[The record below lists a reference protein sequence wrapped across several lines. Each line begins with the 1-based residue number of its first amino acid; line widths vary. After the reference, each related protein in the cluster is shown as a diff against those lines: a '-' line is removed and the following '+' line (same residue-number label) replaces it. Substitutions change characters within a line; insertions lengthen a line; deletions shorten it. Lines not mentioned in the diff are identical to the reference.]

1 MNRKYTVYCHTNKIN
16 GKKYIGITGQ
26 NPQKR
31 WANGIGYQKHAHFY
45 SSILKYG
52 WHNFNHEILYVGLT
66 KEQAEQWEKRLIE
79 EYKTTDRNFG
89 YNKTLGGDASFS
101 MSEEVRSKMGKSR
114 KGKKQTPE
122 QVEKNRLGHLGQK
135 PWNKGIPWPDE
146 IKAKCGGKPVICLE
160 TKKVYRTAHE
170 AAKEN
175 NLDFSSISKCC
186 RGKSK
191 TCGGYHWKW
200 AEEWSVE

>member
-26 NPQKR
+26 NPKKR
-31 WANGIGYQKHAHFY
+31 WANGLGYQKHKHFY
-45 SSILKYG
+45 FSILKYG
-52 WHNFNHEILYVGLT
+52 WHNFSHEILYVDLS
-66 KEQAEQWEKRLIE
+66 KQEAEYWEKFLIK

-89 YNKTLGGDASFS
+89 YNKTFGGDSNFS
-101 MSEEVRSKMGKSR
+101 MSEEVRLKISKFK

-122 QVEKNRLGHLGQK
+122 QVEKNRISHLGQK
-135 PWNKGIPWPDE
+135 PWNKGKPWPDE
-146 IKAKCGGKPVICLE
+146 MKAKCGGKSVICVE
-160 TKKVYRTAHE
+160 TKKIYRTAHE

-175 NLDFSSISKCC
+175 NLDFSSICKCC
-186 RGKSK
+186 RGKQK

-200 AEEWSVE
+200 AEEWVL